1 MKPRMT
7 LEDVC
12 RDLRKNGF
20 SINNQTLSDGIA
32 SGVYPFGDIISVSP
46 TGRRNIQIL
55 RSDYESWK
63 ANVLFGKG
71 RDFSALPP
79 LTQKQA
85 HQQPTSEDA
94 DLELLSAHTF
104 TQENEDIVWEV
115 VIRSWAKK
123 K

>member
-7 LEDVC
+7 LAEVC
-12 RDLRKNGF
+12 RDLRKHGF
-20 SINNQTLSDGIA
+20 SLSNKSLSDGIVA
-32 SGVYPFGDIISVSP
+32 GVYPFGNVISISSA
-46 TGRRNIQIL
+46 GRRNFQIL